1 MGITRSRDQ
10 HLELIIGIAIIR
22 SRRKLIIDLR
32 YPQLSCIPSQHG
44 KSVED
49 IKENVKAGLKKCFLT
64 IKKEFV
70 LFVTIVSYYSVVY

>member
-10 HLELIIGIAIIR
+10 HLELIGIAIIR

-49 IKENVKAGLKKCFLT
+49 IKENVKAGFKRVF
-64 IKKEFV
+64 
-70 LFVTIVSYYSVVY
+70 SHH